1 MDVIRLT
8 DKFVNV
14 FVDMLFSRLFLQKII
29 GTQIAIVLEN
39 MFPAMGMNN

>member
-14 FVDMLFSRLFLQKII
+14 FVDMLISRLFLQKII
-29 GTQIAIVLEN
+29 GTQIAKG
-39 MFPAMGMNN
+39 FT